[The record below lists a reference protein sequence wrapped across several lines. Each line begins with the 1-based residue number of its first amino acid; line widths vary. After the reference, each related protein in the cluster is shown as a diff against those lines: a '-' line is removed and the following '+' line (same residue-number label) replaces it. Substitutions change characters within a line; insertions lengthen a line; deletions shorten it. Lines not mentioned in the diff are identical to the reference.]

1 MIVDLS
7 ADFPDHHKTLTSNW
21 TSASKTSMLIL
32 LKKRNVRRREEANEQ
47 DKEDELAAARR
58 KHVELNEE
66 HGQLTAEAKVK
77 GGFFFFFERSSQLNI
92 SGSR

>member
-1 MIVDLS
+1 LAERIKNFN
-7 ADFPDHHKTLTSNW
+7 AHI
-21 TSASKTSMLIL
+21 AEQ
-32 LKKRNVRRREEANEQ
+32 RNVRRREEASEQ

-77 GGFFFFFERSSQLNI
+77 ESFSFLQYFSTDHHRLKKNGYQIAGP
-92 SGSR
+92 

>member
-1 MIVDLS
+1 LDQRIKNFN
-7 ADFPDHHKTLTSNW
+7 ADI
-21 TSASKTSMLIL
+21 AE
-32 LKKRNVRRREEANEQ
+32 KRDVRRREEASEQ

-66 HGQLTAEAKVK
+66 HGQLTAEAKVTS
-77 GGFFFFFERSSQLNI
+77 FFFERTSQLNI

>member
-1 MIVDLS
+1 
-7 ADFPDHHKTLTSNW
+7 
-21 TSASKTSMLIL
+21 
-32 LKKRNVRRREEANEQ
+32 VRRREEASEQ

-77 GGFFFFFERSSQLNI
+77 EAFFFFENVTIECFRLKRN
-92 SGSR
+92 GY